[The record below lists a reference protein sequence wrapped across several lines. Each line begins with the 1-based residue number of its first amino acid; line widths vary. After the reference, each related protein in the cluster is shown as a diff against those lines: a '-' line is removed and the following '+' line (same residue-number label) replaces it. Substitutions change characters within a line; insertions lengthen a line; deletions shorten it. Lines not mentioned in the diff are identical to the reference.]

1 MAGGQQITVSQGTL
15 TPRTSGQYITVGQG
29 SIAVVAITLAL
40 TGQALASS
48 AGFVSSGP
56 ATNEAITGS
65 ASTVSQGTGVGAM
78 LVRLHSRK
86 VGGGSSTRSLT
97 SVSASSSAGTALPDF
112 GPTPASLAAT
122 ASAGSPIQVR
132 TVPLIGTAIPA
143 STGTLTFSSQAE
155 PTWVGLVPTVE
166 FTQGQPDDYALTQ
179 HTLSFNST
187 LHEFEVLTG
196 TLPSGVTLEPSTGLV
211 YDGVGAVASVSG
223 ISYNIA
229 DIATTTLQQ
238 DWIARSTASG
248 VTAAYDFNGVNDFL
262 RADVDNGHVYAGSM
276 NPTVLGYIVKDTTDG
291 LASGCCLRI
300 DTPASVGANSATW
313 MCSLNNSWT
322 TKTQGFG
329 STAFWI
335 QFRFKIPSSRLT
347 LTNCGGNQR
356 GWKWANIAHY
366 SQIDPA
372 AQSASNRNDEHVLQ
386 DTNQYGFPQAYHRDV
401 NGNFPA
407 FNESYGGSNFKLQN
421 SIDNGTGLSDN
432 NRYCLWNN
440 GSPSAG
446 CWDWVTD
453 EWLTCMIR
461 IKVGTYGG
469 SAGNE
474 FDMWVARRLA
484 TSWTHTHSFS
494 NYSVG
499 LPDEFTGGLNGLHLL
514 TYETNRLNSTVATH
528 HKYAELIVS
537 TQEIALPAPI

>member
-1 MAGGQQITVSQGTL
+1 VTAFIASRPLRISVTASVSVDGSSSYEEGTPAATAFTL
-15 TPRTSGQYITVGQG
+15 TGPTSGTAGIPALFTVIPNG
-29 SIAVVAITLAL
+29 SIAGTVVVTP
-40 TGQALASS
+40 
-48 AGFVSSGP
+48 V
-56 ATNEAITGS
+56 ATN
-65 ASTVSQGTGVGAM
+65 
-78 LVRLHSRK
+78 
-86 VGGGSSTRSLT
+86 GGS
-97 SVSASSSAGTALPDF
+97 VSPS
-112 GPTPASLAAT
+112 
-122 ASAGSPIQVR
+122 
-132 TVPLIGTAIPA
+132 
-143 STGTLTFSSQAE
+143 TLTFTATEAAQTFTVTRSVGGVSSVSITNNGSLSNVGTPISFTVAASTE
-155 PTWVGLVPTVE
+155 VTWSSLIPNSQGFTEGAAGTYGLV
-166 FTQGQPDDYALTQ
+166 Q
-179 HTLSFNST
+179 HTSNFNSSV
-187 LHEFEVLTG
+187 HRFEVATG
-196 TLPSGVTLEPSTGLV
+196 TLPTGLTLNQSTGYV
-211 YDGVGAVASVSG
+211 YDGVGPAASVST
-223 ISYNIA
+223 ISINIA
-229 DIATTTLQQ
+229 DIISPLQA

-248 VTAAYDFNGVNDFL
+248 VTAAYDFNGANDFVL
-262 RADVDNGHVYAGSM
+262 ATTNNGHVYAGSM

-313 MCSLNNSWT
+313 MCSLNNAWT

-356 GWKWANIAHY
+356 GWKWANVAHY

-401 NGNFPA
+401 DGNFPA

-432 NRYCLWNN
+432 NRYCLWNS

-446 CWDWVTD
+446 CWDWVAD

-514 TYETNRLNSTVATH
+514 TYETNRINSTVATH

>member
-1 MAGGQQITVSQGTL
+1 ML
-15 TPRTSGQYITVGQG
+15 
-29 SIAVVAITLAL
+29 TLAL
-40 TGQALASS
+40 TGQEVAS
-48 AGFVSSGP
+48 APGFVSSGP
-56 ATNEAITGS
+56 ATLEAISGS
-65 ASTVSQGTGVGAM
+65 ESTAAQGSSPAAM
-78 LVRLHSRK
+78 LVPLRSRK
-86 VGGGSSTRSLT
+86 VGGGSANRALT
-97 SVSASSSAGTALPDF
+97 SVLASSSTGTPVPGIGPIPSGLAGTF
-112 GPTPASLAAT
+112 
-122 ASAGSPIQVR
+122 SAGSVEKNR
-132 TVPLIGTAIPA
+132 TIPLVGTAIPA
-143 STGTLTFSSQAE
+143 SAGTLTFSSQSE
-155 PTWVGLVPTVE
+155 PTWVGLVPAVE

-262 RADVDNGHVYAGSM
+262 RADVDNGHVYANSM

-313 MCSLNNSWT
+313 QCSMNSAWT
-322 TKTQGFG
+322 NKTQGFG
-329 STAFWI
+329 STAFWV
-335 QFRFKIPSSRLT
+335 QFRFKIPASRLV

-356 GWKWANIAHY
+356 GWKWLNVAHY

-372 AQSASNRNDEHVLQ
+372 SQSASNRNDEHVLQ
-386 DTNQYGFPQAYHRDV
+386 DTNQHGFPQAYHRDV
-401 NGNFPA
+401 DGNFPP
-407 FNESYGGSNFKLQN
+407 FNESYGGSNLKLQN
-421 SIDNGTGLSDN
+421 SIDNGSGLSDN
-432 NRYCLWNN
+432 NRYCLWNS

-461 IKVGTYGG
+461 IKIGTYNG

-474 FDMWVARRLA
+474 FDHWIARRGA
-484 TSWTHTHSFS
+484 TAWTHLHSFR

-499 LPDEFTGGLNGLHLL
+499 SPDEFTGGLNGLHLS
-514 TYETNRLNSTVATH
+514 TYETNRINSTVATH

-537 TQEIALPAPI
+537 TAEIALPAPI